1 MTNGRRLTRSRNK
14 MIAGVCAGIA
24 EYFGWEVTLF
34 RVVFVIVSILSVA
47 FPGILVY
54 LVLWAGFRA
63 CHRRGAMRPARCV
76 KGRRRWQ
83 YVGSV
88 LNGSLSPRGESRRR
102 RTISVRLCGQLVP
115 EQARFLREPRR
126 AGR

>member
-1 MTNGRRLTRSRNK
+1 MTDGRRLTRSRDK

-54 LVLWAGFRA
+54 LVLWVVMPAPDLQRA
-63 CHRRGAMRPARCV
+63 
-76 KGRRRWQ
+76 
-83 YVGSV
+83 
-88 LNGSLSPRGESRRR
+88 
-102 RTISVRLCGQLVP
+102 
-115 EQARFLREPRR
+115 
-126 AGR
+126 